1 MAARP
6 TTQNG
11 VALLVLMVVVVLG
24 VSAFLI
30 SIAKYLDPVTLDRN
44 RNAEVLQQ
52 AKTALIGHVATQV
65 LSLSNDVPGRLPCP
79 ESLGNA
85 GGVNE
90 GIRAGN
96 CAPGFAVNKTVG
108 RLPWRSLGIDKLVD
122 AANEPLWYA
131 VSSDWV
137 NDGSPPPPPLNPG
150 TPGQFTVDGAADVV
164 AVIIAPG
171 RPLTTNPA
179 ANQVAAGCAARLQ
192 VRNDKAHNASLT
204 NAPNLLDYL
213 ECQNAT
219 PLDNVFGAAV
229 VDNAVNQA
237 TNDQLIVITARDIMS
252 AIQGPLAER
261 LQRTVA
267 PMLSEF
273 SDRWAAGNKFLPYAR
288 PFVAPESSLAK
299 DDHCG
304 PAASAQVTEGLLP
317 VASNALSGTCSS
329 AWTAFNVVSGAGLN
343 GTGCT
348 TNGAT
353 GTVTCGFTYYTL
365 TFAGSLV
372 ALLVAS
378 SSPEVDAT
386 ILATAPHATAS
397 FRDPLESSDVTVTA
411 ADAASATVA
420 LTRET
425 TGDVTMSLQ
434 VRLSGG
440 TFCNNNPALGIVCA
454 VLAPLLV
461 TERSATVAFPQLAN
475 PDVSGSKLSSQALNG
490 QTPPFSLLSPS
501 AGNPH
506 YWFMHNQWYRYTYYA
521 VSESASAAGP
531 AGTNLTIDGFPAD
544 YGNAN
549 DKRFVLALM
558 GPAVTGQV
566 RAPAATLAHY
576 VEGANNDTSAS
587 PRVFAYQVF
596 KVSGNDRVATCPYK
610 DGATGPTLCD

>member
-65 LSLSNDVPGRLPCP
+65 LDLSNDVPGRLPCP
-79 ESLGNA
+79 ESLGYA

-96 CAPGFAVNKTVG
+96 CAPGVAVNKTVG

-137 NDGSPPPPPLNPG
+137 YDGSPPPPPLNPG

-237 TNDQLIVITARDIMS
+237 TNDQLIVSTARDIMS
-252 AIQGPLAER
+252 ALQGPLAER

-267 PMLSEF
+267 PLLSEF
-273 SDRWAAGNKFLPYAR
+273 SDRWVSGSKFLPYAF
-288 PFVAPESSLAK
+288 PFVPPES
-299 DDHCG
+299 
-304 PAASAQVTEGLLP
+304 
-317 VASNALSGTCSS
+317 N
-329 AWTAFNVVSGAGLN
+329 
-343 GTGCT
+343 T
-348 TNGAT
+348 T
-353 GTVTCGFTYYTL
+353 
-365 TFAGSLV
+365 
-372 ALLVAS
+372 
-378 SSPEVDAT
+378 
-386 ILATAPHATAS
+386 
-397 FRDPLESSDVTVTA
+397 
-411 ADAASATVA
+411 
-420 LTRET
+420 
-425 TGDVTMSLQ
+425 
-434 VRLSGG
+434 
-440 TFCNNNPALGIVCA
+440 
-454 VLAPLLV
+454 
-461 TERSATVAFPQLAN
+461 
-475 PDVSGSKLSSQALNG
+475 
-490 QTPPFSLLSPS
+490 
-501 AGNPH
+501 
-506 YWFMHNQWYRYTYYA
+506 
-521 VSESASAAGP
+521 SASA
-531 AGTNLTIDGFPAD
+531 I
-544 YGNAN
+544 
-549 DKRFVLALM
+549 
-558 GPAVTGQV
+558 
-566 RAPAATLAHY
+566 AAC
-576 VEGANNDTSAS
+576 S
-587 PRVFAYQVF
+587 FARNW
-596 KVSGNDRVATCPYK
+596 SESSRTMP
-610 DGATGPTLCD
+610 